1 MALDGPSP
9 LRVTTEQLATV
20 LEAAEIVR
28 SESTVIAGAL
38 RILKIDGAFFV
49 QEKTPDGQILLRPR
63 PNSAEAAAF
72 VDRRLLAYERMWDG

>member
-63 PNSAEAAAF
+63 PSSAEAAAF